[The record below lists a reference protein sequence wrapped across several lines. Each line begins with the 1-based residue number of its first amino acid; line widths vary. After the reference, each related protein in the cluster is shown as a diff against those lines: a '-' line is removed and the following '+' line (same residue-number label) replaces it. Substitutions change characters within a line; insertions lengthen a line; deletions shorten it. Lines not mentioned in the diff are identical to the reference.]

1 MNININEQ
9 QTIFNNVENFF
20 SQFLNEDETF
30 LNWFS
35 DLGTKF
41 IVDQKAEMVFIDHR
55 KKYNELSDS
64 LLAKTIDH
72 TLLKPDAVLSEIQI
86 LCKEA
91 IEFNFASVCV
101 NPCYVEYCAKELIG
115 SNVKTCSVIGF
126 PLGSNLSSIKTIEA
140 ESAIDDGASE
150 IDIVFNIGQLK
161 QNNYIYV
168 YEELSNII
176 SKAKANSILTKI
188 IIETCLLSNEDK
200 IEACLISKS
209 AGADYVK
216 TSTGFSKSGANIQDV
231 ALMKFIVGEE
241 TSVKASGGIKTRNDA
256 VNMLMY
262 GADRIG
268 TSSGKTIIS
277 NLN

>member
-9 QTIFNNVENFF
+9 KTIFSEVENFF
-20 SQFLNEDETF
+20 SQFLNDDYTF

-35 DLGTKF
+35 GLGTKF

-55 KKYNELSDS
+55 IKYNELSDS

-72 TLLKPDAVLSEIQI
+72 TILKPDAAGSEILT
-86 LCKEA
+86 LCNEA

-101 NPCYVEYCAKELIG
+101 NPCYVNICAKELI
-115 SNVKTCSVIGF
+115 SSSVKTCSVIGF
-126 PLGSNLSSIKTIEA
+126 PLGSNLPSTKTIEA
-140 ESAIDDGASE
+140 ESAINDGASE
-150 IDIVFNIGQLK
+150 IDIVLNIGQLK
-161 QNNYIYV
+161 QNNYLYV

-176 SKAKANSILTKI
+176 SKAKANSVLTKI
-188 IIETCLLSNEDK
+188 IIETCLLSNEEK

-209 AGADYVK
+209 AGADFVK

-231 ALMKFIVGEE
+231 ALMKFTVG
-241 TSVKASGGIKTRNDA
+241 TDISVKASGGIKTRNDA
-256 VNMLMY
+256 INMLMY

-268 TSSGKTIIS
+268 TSSGKIIIS
-277 NLN
+277 N